1 MTEHDFNKDL
11 PQILLIIIG
20 ISFIVLLIF
29 AMDVEGTNAGKTEIV
44 GRYKNCD
51 IVRWTDPSMRYQY
64 FLHCST

>member
-1 MTEHDFNKDL
+1 MTEHDFNKD
-11 PQILLIIIG
+11 PQLLIALIIVA
-20 ISFIVLLIF
+20 FLVLLAF
-29 AMDVEGTNAGKTEIV
+29 AMDIEEDNAGKTEIV